1 MESYIRKTKNK
12 RISFIEKKL
21 FNDLDKKISFSLISI
36 LISLL
41 SFNGNKLFLAAP
53 ILALSY
59 LLDFSYYILALLSL
73 IVSGILL
80 GPRYFLFFAALIVV
94 FTLFSLLNKK
104 IKINLILKTGLT
116 AFLSDLIIRGL
127 FILIYEKRTAQ
138 RCILNQRQFL
148 MACKRL

>member
-80 GPRYFLFFAALIVV
+80 GPRYFLFFAAL
-94 FTLFSLLNKK
+94 LLKLQTKYAIMNCY
-104 IKINLILKTGLT
+104 
-116 AFLSDLIIRGL
+116 S
-127 FILIYEKRTAQ
+127 
-138 RCILNQRQFL
+138 
-148 MACKRL
+148 